1 MTQDL
6 THKDFVQS
14 FIEQEKTFQLDAFD
28 LEKITQT
35 VYGESVEMLESSN
48 DTTHEYTVSASVDK
62 NSQQTLEKAIK
73 NGYLEYWQY
82 GCVLDDLCHKGLVE
96 TGKYFVRMSW

>member
-35 VYGESVEMLESSN
+35 VYGKSIEMLESSN
-48 DTTHEYTVSASVDK
+48 DTTHEYEVKSNLDK
-62 NSQQTLEKAIK
+62 NGQKTLAESIK
-73 NGYLEYWQY
+73 NGHLEYWQY
-82 GCVLDDLCHKGLVE
+82 SCILDDLCQKGLIDK
-96 TGKYFVRMSW
+96 GKYFVRMSW

>member
-6 THKDFVQS
+6 IHKDFVQS

-28 LEKITQT
+28 LEKITKT
-35 VYGESVEMLESSN
+35 VYGKSIEMLESPN
-48 DTTHEYTVSASVDK
+48 DTTHEYTVSTNADK
-62 NSQQTLEKAIK
+62 DSQQTLEKAIT

-82 GCVLDDLCHKGLVE
+82 DCILDDLCKKGLLE
-96 TGKYFVRMSW
+96 TGEYFVRMSW

>member
-14 FIEQEKTFQLDAFD
+14 FIEQEKTFQINAFD
-28 LEKITQT
+28 LEKITKT
-35 VYGESVEMLESSN
+35 VYGKSIEMLESPN
-48 DTTHEYTVSASVDK
+48 DTTHEYTVSASVDN
-62 NSQQTLEKAIK
+62 NSQETLENAIK

-82 GCVLDDLCHKGLVE
+82 SCILDNLCQKGLVE
-96 TGKYFVRMSW
+96 SGKYFVRMSW

>member
-14 FIEQEKTFQLDAFD
+14 FIEQEKTFQINAFD
-28 LEKITQT
+28 LEKITKT
-35 VYGESVEMLESSN
+35 VYGKSIEMLESSN
-48 DTTHEYTVSASVDK
+48 DTTHEYTAKAHIDQSDK
-62 NSQQTLEKAIK
+62 ETLEKAI
-73 NGYLEYWQY
+73 NSGHLEYWQY